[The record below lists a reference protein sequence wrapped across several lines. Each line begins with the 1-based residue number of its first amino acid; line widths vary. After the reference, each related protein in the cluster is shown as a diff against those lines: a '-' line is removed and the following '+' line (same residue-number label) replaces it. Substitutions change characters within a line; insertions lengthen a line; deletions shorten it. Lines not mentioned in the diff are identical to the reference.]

1 MIAFLK
7 GKLIDVLPNKLILDV
22 RDVGYEILIPFSTFE
37 KLPLPGQ
44 EIALHTY
51 LQVRED
57 AHVLY
62 GFFTRPEKD
71 LFLLL
76 VNNVSGVGPKLALS
90 VLSGAHPDQFQ
101 SAVALQDI
109 AFLSKI
115 KGLGKK
121 TAERIVV
128 ELKDKVGL
136 TFTVSASVTSGPVLD
151 PGQKQLNDAVLAL
164 IALGYKQPDAIRAVT
179 TVGVKA
185 SVEETIRNALKTL

>member
-1 MIAFLK
+1 VIAFLK
-7 GKLIDVLPNKLILDV
+7 GKLIDALPNKLILDV
-22 RDVGYEILIPFSTFE
+22 RDVGYEVLIPYSTFD
-37 KLPLPGQ
+37 KLPLPQQ
-44 EIALHTY
+44 EVMLHTY

-62 GFFTRPEKD
+62 GFLTRPERD

-101 SAVALQDI
+101 TAVALQDI

-136 TFTVSASVTSGPVLD
+136 TSTLTNSTMAGPVLD
-151 PGQKQLNDAVLAL
+151 PSQKHLNDAVLAL
-164 IALGYKQPDAIRAVT
+164 IALGFKQPDAIKAVT
-179 TVGVKA
+179 SIEKKTTVEA
-185 SVEETIRNALKTL
+185 TIREALKSL

>member
-1 MIAFLK
+1 VITFLK
-7 GKLIDVLPNKLILDV
+7 GQLVDVLPNKVILDV
-22 RDVGYEILIPFSTFE
+22 NKVGYEVLIPVSTFE
-37 KLPLPGQ
+37 KLPLPGH
-44 EIALHTY
+44 EVMLHTY

-76 VNNVSGVGPKLALS
+76 VNNVSGVGPKLALA

-109 AFLSKI
+109 TFLSKI

-136 TFTVSASVTSGPVLD
+136 TTSVNSSTTAGPVLD

-164 IALGYKQPDAIRAVT
+164 IALGFKQPDAIKAVT
-179 TVGVKA
+179 SIGAKN
-185 SVEETIRNALKTL
+185 SVEETIREALKTL

>member
-1 MIAFLK
+1 MIAFLR
-7 GKLIDVLPNKLILDV
+7 GKLIDVLPNKIILDV
-22 RDVGYEILIPFSTFE
+22 RDVGYEVLIPFSTFE
-37 KLPLPGQ
+37 RLPLPGQ
-44 EIALHTY
+44 EVTLQTY

-62 GFFTRPEKD
+62 GFLTRPERD

-136 TFTVSASVTSGPVLD
+136 TSTVSSSSSAGPVLD

-164 IALGYKQPDAIRAVT
+164 IALGYKQPDAIKAVT
-179 TVGVKA
+179 TIGAKNT
-185 SVEETIRNALKTL
+185 VEETIREALKTL

>member
-164 IALGYKQPDAIRAVT
+164 IALGYKQPDAIKAVT